1 MEPDC
6 RLRRWW
12 KGRSFSQQPG
22 KATHTPLQFTETCE
36 CQFATMQSVPTTALT
51 CTHCMHFLSFPHI
64 CWRSSLF
71 FQPLGCHVVVTLLP
85 RCCHAVATLPRCCHA
100 ASWRCASLF
109 RSASRKLSM
118 RRLDRGDRDRTVKF
132 FLCETNLVR
141 WKKVKKTQT
150 PAEQAWWYLMM
161 FDVTHCML
169 YTVYINTSIL
179 YNLYNLYNMYI

>member
-1 MEPDC
+1 MEGDC

-64 CWRSSLF
+64 CSRSSLI
-71 FQPLGCHVVVTLLP
+71 FQPLGCHVVVTL
-85 RCCHAVATLPRCCHA
+85 LPRCCHA

-118 RRLDRGDRDRTVKF
+118 RRLHRGDRDRTVKF
-132 FLCETNLVR
+132 FCVRQTWSGEKR
-141 WKKVKKTQT
+141 WKRIKLLQNRHDDI
-150 PAEQAWWYLMM
+150 
-161 FDVTHCML
+161 FNDVWCYTL
-169 YTVYINTSIL
+169 YVIYSIQQ
-179 YNLYNLYNMYI
+179 

>member
-1 MEPDC
+1 MNVNLQPC
-6 RLRRWW
+6 RVC
-12 KGRSFSQQPG
+12 QQQ
-22 KATHTPLQFTETCE
+22 H
-36 CQFATMQSVPTTALT
+36 SHVLT
-51 CTHCMHFLSFPHI
+51 VCISYHFLIFAEDPR
-64 CWRSSLF
+64 CFFSLWA
-71 FQPLGCHVVVTLLP
+71 VTLLS

-118 RRLDRGDRDRTVKF
+118 RRLDRGDRDRTVKL